1 VIRLYLVTDRHRVP
15 DLVSAVRA
23 ALSGLPPGVAAV
35 QLREKDLDAKA
46 LLDLASRLLPI
57 CKAAAAPL
65 LINDRVDVARAASAD
80 GVHLPSRGIPVAQ
93 ARALLGPGRIVG
105 VSCHASAEIAAAH
118 RDGADFALFGP
129 VWDSPGKTA
138 RGVAALEEARRA
150 SPLPVL
156 AIGGVSPETAPLAM
170 EAGAA
175 GVACIRAVLGAADP
189 AAAARALYLATTA

>member
-1 VIRLYLVTDRHRVP
+1 VIRLYLVTDRHMVP
-15 DLVSAVRA
+15 DPVSAVRA

-35 QLREKDLDAKA
+35 QLREKDLSAAA
-46 LLDLASRLLPI
+46 LLELACRLLPI

-65 LINDRVDVARAASAD
+65 LVNDRLDVARAALAD
-80 GVHLPSRGIPVAQ
+80 GVHLPSRGLPVAQ

-105 VSCHASAEIAAAH
+105 ISCHAPGEIAAAH

-138 RGVAALEEARRA
+138 RGVAALAEAVRA

-156 AIGGVSPETAPLAM
+156 AIGGVTAETAPRAM

-175 GVACIRAVLGAADP
+175 GVACIRAVLAARDP
-189 AAAARALYLATTA
+189 AAAARELYLATTA